1 MPRRADGRIVAT
13 ARTSAWPNR
22 LTLLVEW

>member
-1 MPRRADGRIVAT
+1 MPRRADGCIVAT